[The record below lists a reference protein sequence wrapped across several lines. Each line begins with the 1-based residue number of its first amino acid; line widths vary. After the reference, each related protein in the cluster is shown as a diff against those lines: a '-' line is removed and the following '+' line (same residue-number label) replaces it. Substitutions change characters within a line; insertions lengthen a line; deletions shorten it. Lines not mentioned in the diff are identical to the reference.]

1 MLITSSSHSFKWRG
15 LAGVLL
21 LFAGIALAVTF
32 RDSSPWP
39 TQTKLLMYS
48 LALVMGVGGSNL
60 FGSFVYRRPL
70 HTMKVQLLGSFLM
83 IVVLIIAKL

>member
-1 MLITSSSHSFKWRG
+1 MLVTSTSPSFKWRG
-15 LAGVLL
+15 LVGALL

-39 TQTKLLMYS
+39 AETKQLLYA
-48 LALVMGVGGSNL
+48 LALVLAVGGCNL

-70 HTMKVQLLGSFLM
+70 NTMKKELLGSFFM
-83 IVVLIIAKL
+83 VVVLVITKH